1 MINLQEVC
9 KSYRLGG
16 RTVHA
21 LDKVSLQIPQ
31 GDFVAIVGPSGS
43 GKSTLLNV
51 LGCLDTPDSGSYHFG
66 GSDLTHAPDP
76 QLAQLRNRSIGFV
89 FQSFHLIER
98 LSTQQNVEQPML
110 YLGAGRLDRRA
121 RRTRSLALLAQVG
134 LADRAQHKPTQ
145 LSGGQQQR
153 VALARALA
161 NDPDVIIADEPTG
174 NLDSVTAEAILS
186 LLHAEHQRGK
196 TLILVTHDNALAA
209 QALRTVRMLDG
220 RIIPVGH

>member
-1 MINLQEVC
+1 MISLQDVC
-9 KSYRLGG
+9 KSYVIGG
-16 RTVHA
+16 RTVRA
-21 LDKVSLQIPQ
+21 LDRINLTIPT

-51 LGCLDTPDSGSYHFG
+51 LGCLDLPDSGTYCFRG
-66 GSDLTHAPDP
+66 TNLANAPDA

-89 FQSFHLIER
+89 FQSFNLIER
-98 LSTQQNVEQPML
+98 LSSQQNVEQPML
-110 YLGAGRLDRRA
+110 YNGVGRRERRSRALG
-121 RRTRSLALLAQVG
+121 LLTQVG
-134 LADRAQHKPTQ
+134 LGERAQHKPTQ

-174 NLDSVTAEAILS
+174 NLDSVTAEAILG
-186 LLHAEHQRGK
+186 LLRAEHQRGK
-196 TLILVTHDNALAA
+196 TVILVTHDDAVAA

-220 RIIPVGH
+220 RVGSDGR